1 MEISAII
8 AIVFSLLLIAFLSGL
23 EIAFISANK
32 FSLELGKKH
41 KTYSGRVWA
50 EFAQHPSKFIGT
62 ILLAVNT
69 ILVVYALLV
78 SSLLKKAAAWFS
90 TDLLHL
96 SDDTQAYVRLIFEII
111 VATAIMLFVE
121 FAGKAVFRAKSTS
134 VLSNGFIA
142 YLAKF
147 FYAAFSNITH
157 LLISMAEW
165 ILRVIFDIKP
175 RPQNEAF
182 SKIDLEQFLQQSKPV
197 DAKDEKVDIN
207 KTLFENALTLG
218 DTKVRECLVP
228 RKEIIAMPATA
239 SIEELRQKF
248 IETRLSK
255 LIIYDKDIDNIIGY
269 VHQLDLFRNPQAIT
283 EILLPIPMI
292 PESMAATALMDKFSK
307 DRKTIAWV
315 IDEFGGTAGIVT
327 MEDLLEEL
335 FGEIKDEYD
344 DDEEYVDKQ
353 LAQNEYIFSGRMEL
367 DSITD
372 KYGLQFSGDEGT
384 ETLSGYII
392 AHNNSIPKQKQRVII
407 DNYEFDILSVG
418 STRIETVKLKV
429 LK

>member
-78 SSLLKKAAAWFS
+78 SSLLKKAAVWFS

-121 FAGKAVFRAKSTS
+121 FAGKAVFKAKSTS

-147 FYAAFSNITH
+147 FYAAFSAVTN
-157 LLISMAEW
+157 LLIRMAEW
-165 ILRVIFDIKP
+165 ILKIIFDIKP

-367 DSITD
+367 DSITE
-372 KYGLQFSGDEGT
+372 KYGLQFFGDEGT